1 MSSSEILCRQQAL
14 ACLRIRLLWL
24 VGCLGLLL
32 AAVAVWGLLA
42 VDSANRRQQEAL
54 TTATQLLGTVDEVRR
69 AQVTFKKQVQEWKDV
84 LLRGGNAK
92 DYATYWAAFESE
104 DQQVVDDLTAA
115 RAKLEAM
122 QFSTVPLKQF
132 LESHA
137 TLDAAYR
144 AAIKNYVPGDPASV
158 VAVDRQVRGMDR
170 APTDLLDN
178 YVANLV
184 AASKTRIEQMAES
197 SQQDVDFDKKFR
209 EIMLLAVTAG
219 IALAVVFS
227 VRSLARVEEILEGG
241 KGTGA

>member
-92 DYATYWAAFESE
+92 DFATYWAAFESE
-104 DQQVVDDLTAA
+104 DQEVNDDLTEA
-115 RAKLEAM
+115 RAKLAAM
-122 QFSTVPLKQF
+122 QFSTALLDKF
-132 LESHA
+132 LDSHA

-144 AAIKNYVPGDPASV
+144 AAIKTYVPNDPASML
-158 VAVDRQVRGMDR
+158 AVDRQVRGMDR
-170 APTDLLDN
+170 EPTELLDN

-184 AASKTRIEQMAES
+184 AASKTRIAQMAET
-197 SQQDVDFDKKFR
+197 SQRDVDFDKKFR
-209 EIMLLAVTAG
+209 EMMLLAVTAG
-219 IALAVVFS
+219 IALGVVFS
-227 VRSLARVEEILEGG
+227 VRSLARVEEILESG
-241 KGTGA
+241 KGA

>member
-14 ACLRIRLLWL
+14 ACLRARLLWL

-32 AAVAVWGLLA
+32 TVVAVWGLLA
-42 VDSANRRQQEAL
+42 VNSANQRQQQAL
-54 TTATQLLGTVDEVRR
+54 ATATQLLGTVDEVRQ

-84 LLRGGNAK
+84 LLRGGSAADFK
-92 DYATYWAAFESE
+92 TYWAAFESE
-104 DQQVVDDLTAA
+104 DQETNDDLAMA
-115 RAKLEAM
+115 RAKLVEM
-122 QFSTVPLKQF
+122 RLSTALLEKF
-132 LESHA
+132 LAIHV

-144 AAIKNYVPGDPASV
+144 AAIKNYVPGDPASML
-158 VAVDRQVRGMDR
+158 AVDRQVRGMDR
-170 APTDLLDN
+170 APTDLLDT

-184 AASKTRIEQMAES
+184 AASKTRIMQMAET

-209 EIMLLAVTAG
+209 EVLLLAVTAG

>member
-14 ACLRIRLLWL
+14 ACLRARLLWL

-32 AAVAVWGLLA
+32 TVVAVWGLLA

-54 TTATQLLGTVDEVRR
+54 AAATQLLGTVDEVRQ

-84 LLRGGNAK
+84 LLRGGS
-92 DYATYWAAFESE
+92 ATDFTAYWAAFESE
-104 DQQVVDDLTAA
+104 DKEVNDDLAA
-115 RAKLEAM
+115 TRAKLAEM
-122 QFSTVPLKQF
+122 QFSTAPLDKF
-132 LESHA
+132 LASHA

-144 AAIKNYVPGDPASV
+144 AAIKNYVPGDPASML
-158 VAVDRQVRGMDR
+158 AVDRQVRGMDR
-170 APTDLLDN
+170 GPTDLLDD

-184 AASKTRIEQMAES
+184 AASKTRITQMAET
-197 SQQDVDFDKKFR
+197 SQTDVDFDKKFR
-209 EIMLLAVTAG
+209 EVMLLAVTAG

-241 KGTGA
+241 KGT